1 MKTLDKRILS
11 KRWSVR
17 LQAIEHGAWED
28 QVLDEVEVKPGN
40 YQEVA
45 EFIEN
50 MKNNDNC
57 HELVAISGKKKGFG
71 WDFGRNPKVL
81 LLARRA

>member
-17 LQAIEHGAWED
+17 LQAIEYGTWED
-28 QVLDEVEVKPGN
+28 QVLDEVEVRPGN

-45 EFIEN
+45 EFIERN
-50 MKNNDNC
+50 MNNDNC
-57 HELVAISGKKKGFG
+57 HELVAVSARKKGLGWNFG
-71 WDFGRNPKVL
+71 KNPKVL
-81 LLARRA
+81 FCARRA